1 MIFDIGLFNNYI
13 IKMWF
18 LVLCFK
24 EPMETPNPPVDNT
37 DALNRLQIK
46 LTENKANAQESVD
59 RLTEKMRKD
68 IEVGDVNFN
77 KGLIRMT
84 KAYLENSI
92 SVNASALHC
101 FSKTFRENCVRGR
114 IKVQPG
120 AVSRRKHKNG
130 SRQKQDNHR
139 KNITLPHRV
148 LTKKRGHV
156 FNENMLNNQAC
167 PKKAGRSMI
176 SNTTYPKKKK
186 TKN

>member
-101 FSKTFRENCVRGR
+101 FSKTFR
-114 IKVQPG
+114 
-120 AVSRRKHKNG
+120 HK
-130 SRQKQDNHR
+130 QCEK
-139 KNITLPHRV
+139 T
-148 LTKKRGHV
+148 
-156 FNENMLNNQAC
+156 NQ
-167 PKKAGRSMI
+167 SV
-176 SNTTYPKKKK
+176 T
-186 TKN
+186 